1 LPLQWG
7 ENEITAVF
15 GQFGVLTSLRLVR
28 HSVTKHSLGY
38 GFVRYGSVGEAQAA
52 ISTLDGTSV
61 LGHTLQVKFADADAG
76 ARAVVPLPRHGMPG
90 NADRLWVFENFS
102 RYGAVAGL
110 RILIDEASGLCN
122 GTG

>member
-1 LPLQWG
+1 MALAG
-7 ENEITAVF
+7 T
-15 GQFGVLTSLRLVR
+15 
-28 HSVTKHSLGY
+28 H
-38 GFVRYGSVGEAQAA
+38 AA
-52 ISTLDGTSV
+52 
-61 LGHTLQVKFADADAG
+61 
-76 ARAVVPLPRHGMPG
+76 GMPG

>member
-1 LPLQWG
+1 
-7 ENEITAVF
+7 
-15 GQFGVLTSLRLVR
+15 
-28 HSVTKHSLGY
+28 
-38 GFVRYGSVGEAQAA
+38 
-52 ISTLDGTSV
+52 
-61 LGHTLQVKFADADAG
+61 
-76 ARAVVPLPRHGMPG
+76 MPP